1 MKILLTIGVTLLS
14 FYTFAQNRTEDQLF
28 RTSVE
33 TLASDEFG
41 GRKPFTIHEK
51 KTIDYIASEYKRLGL
66 TPANGDSYFQQ
77 VPMVEINSIPKN
89 NEIKIKNEKNMEL
102 ILKYPE
108 DFVVWSRRVSEKIE
122 IKNTSFIFA
131 GFGINAPE
139 YGWNDYEG
147 IDVKGKIVVV
157 LVNDPGFY
165 DQNLFRGKNM
175 TYYGRWT
182 YKCEEAA
189 RQGAAGV
196 FIVHDTAPAAYG
208 WDVVQSTWGRVNL
221 NLYTPDGNKDLCEIE
236 GWISGDATD
245 RLFKLAGLSAKDEY
259 MKAKQKNFR
268 ATTLGLRSNIEY
280 KNEIV
285 KSETANVA
293 GILPGTDLKDEYIIY
308 TAHWDHFGIGKMIEG
323 DSIYRGAVDNATGV
337 GALFVLADRFSK
349 LKEKPRR
356 SILFLSVTAEEAGLL
371 GSEYYVRNPLVPL
384 SKTVADLNMDAMI
397 PIGKVNDVIITGKGE
412 SELDRY
418 IEDAATS
425 QGRIVKPVDDPS
437 RGGYFRSDH
446 FSFAKAGVP
455 VVAAG
460 GGSDSQ
466 QNGSDWGKTKIAEY
480 RSKHYHKPS
489 DKYDP
494 SWDISGIFDDINLLY
509 GIGLRLSNE
518 SAFPRWSKGV
528 LYQRARDNQK

>member
-1 MKILLTIGVTLLS
+1 MRIIFIIALSLVSFQIIG
-14 FYTFAQNRTEDQLF
+14 QNKAEDELF
-28 RTSVE
+28 RKSVE

-41 GRKPFTIHEK
+41 GRKPFSKYEQ
-51 KTIDYIASEYKRLGL
+51 KTIEYIADEYKKLGL
-66 TPANGDSYFQQ
+66 QPIDGSYFQQ

-89 NEIKIKNEKNMEL
+89 NEIKVKGKKGNL
-102 ILKYPE
+102 TLKYPQ
-108 DFVVWSRRVSEKIE
+108 DFVVWSRRVQENIE
-122 IKNTSFIFA
+122 IKNASFVFA

-147 IDVKGKIVVV
+147 LDVKGKIVIV

-165 DQNLFRGKNM
+165 NPELFRGTNM

-208 WDVVQSTWGRVNL
+208 WDVVQATWGRVNL
-221 NLYTPDGNKDLCEIE
+221 NLYTPDGNKGLCEVE
-236 GWISGDATD
+236 GWISGKASEE
-245 RLFKLAGLSAKDEY
+245 LFALTGLSAQEEY
-259 MKAKQKNFR
+259 ANAKEKSFR
-268 ATTLGLRSNIEY
+268 PIPLDLKSTIEY

-293 GILPGTDLKDEYIIY
+293 GVLPGTDLKDEYIIY
-308 TAHWDHFGIGKMIEG
+308 TAHWDHFGIGKTIEG
-323 DSIYRGAVDNATGV
+323 DSIYRGAIDNATGV
-337 GALFVLADRFSK
+337 AALFVLANRFSK
-349 LKEKPRR
+349 LEQRPRR

-384 SKTVADLNMDAMI
+384 SKTVVDLNMDAMI
-397 PIGKVNDVIITGKGE
+397 PIGKVNDVIVTGKGE

-418 IEDAATS
+418 IEDAAAA
-425 QGRIVKPVDDPS
+425 QGRVVKPVADPS
-437 RGGYFRSDH
+437 RGGYYRSDH

-466 QNGSDWGKTKIAEY
+466 KNGAEWGKKAIADY
-480 RSKHYHKPS
+480 RAKHYHKPS
-489 DKYDP
+489 DKYYP
-494 SWDISGIFDDINLLY
+494 SWDVSGIFDDINLLY
-509 GIGLRLSNE
+509 GIGLRLANE
-518 SAFPRWSKGV
+518 SYFPKWSEGV
-528 LYQRARDNQK
+528 LYQKARDNQK